1 MDLGNFI
8 RRNALTVYFALAFA
22 IAWGLILVVIG
33 VDGLQP
39 ASARPMQSV
48 LLVFLAML
56 IGPSLT
62 SIALT
67 ALLDGKRGLGELFAR
82 WRQRQASPPWYAV
95 ALLTTTA
102 LLLVIGGMLS
112 RVAPVF
118 TPSLLASSDKLTV
131 LVFALVIGVL
141 AGFFEEIGW
150 SGFATPRMLKQHG
163 VLTTG
168 LTLGALWG
176 TWHLLADYWGNAGA
190 FGALYPIR
198 GLLWVVTLTAYRILM
213 VWVYSKT
220 SSLGLMQLMHAGFT
234 GGQAL
239 WEPPL
244 PPADYLLWYGLFA
257 ATLWLL
263 VILLIRFQ
271 CKREAHS
278 PSFEEPEKA
287 QKILRADMLA
297 GVTHLADK

>member
-1 MDLGNFI
+1 MALGNFI
-8 RRNALTVYFALAFA
+8 RRHAIPVYFVLAFA
-22 IAWGLILVVIG
+22 ITWGCILLIIG

-39 ASARPMQSV
+39 AASRPMQIG

-62 SIALT
+62 GLTLT
-67 ALLDGKRGLGELFAR
+67 ALLDGKTGLGELLAR
-82 WRQRQASPPWYAV
+82 WRQRQAPPQWYAV

-102 LLLVIGGMLS
+102 LLLVIGAVLS

-118 TPSLLASSDKLTV
+118 TPSLIASSDKLTV
-131 LVFALVIGVL
+131 LVFALVIGGL

-150 SGFATPRMLKQHG
+150 SGFATPRLLKQHG

-168 LTLGALWG
+168 LILGALWG

-190 FGALYPIR
+190 YGALYPWR

-213 VWVYSKT
+213 VWAYSKT
-220 SSLGLMQLMHAGFT
+220 TSLGLMQLMHAGFT

-244 PPADYLLWYGLFA
+244 PPADYLLWYGLFSA
-257 ATLWLL
+257 ALWLL

-271 CKREAHS
+271 FKREAHS
-278 PSFEEPEKA
+278 PIFEEPEKA
-287 QKILRADMLA
+287 QQILRADVLA
-297 GVTHLADK
+297 GVNHLADK

>member
-1 MDLGNFI
+1 MELGNFI
-8 RRNALTVYFALAFA
+8 RRNVLSVYFVLAFA
-22 IAWGLILVVIG
+22 ITWGGILLIVG

-39 ASARPMQSV
+39 ASSRTMQSV
-48 LLVFLAML
+48 LLLFLAML

-62 SIALT
+62 GVGLT
-67 ALLDGKRGLGELFAR
+67 VLLDGKEGWGALLAR
-82 WRQRQASPPWYAV
+82 WRHWPAQPQWYAV
-95 ALLTTTA
+95 ALLTTTL
-102 LLLVIGGMLS
+102 LLLVIGGLLS
-112 RVAPVF
+112 FVSPVF
-118 TPSLLASSDKLTV
+118 VPSLIASHDKLTV
-131 LVFALVIGVL
+131 LTFALVIGVL

-150 SGFATPRMLKQHG
+150 SGFATPRLLKQHN

-168 LTLGALWG
+168 LLLGALWG
-176 TWHLLADYWGNAGA
+176 TWHLLADYWGNAGV
-190 FGALYPIR
+190 FGTLYPMR

-244 PPADYLLWYGLFA
+244 PPTDYLLWYGLFSA
-257 ATLWLL
+257 ALWLL

-271 CKREAHS
+271 FARQPRKQPDER
-278 PSFEEPEKA
+278 
-287 QKILRADMLA
+287 LRLPKP
-297 GVTHLADK
+297 VH